1 MQIIVSVFAK
11 LETYE
16 RTEKDNDLHLKNY
29 LQNQTQPI
37 LI

>member
-16 RTEKDNDLHLKNY
+16 RTEKDNMIYISKIICRIKLS
-29 LQNQTQPI
+29 QF
-37 LI
+37 